1 MATNNAAPA
10 KPHIELFAGTF
21 AGTFGIVPFYPLD
34 TLKSRLQTTSPSTPP
49 LRILT
54 NMIQQEGL
62 TSLYRGCL
70 SPMLGYGLING
81 SVFLSRSFTRNL
93 IAPSNRPLTFPEEII
108 VGASAG
114 FWSSFIRAPVERIKS
129 VMQVKTLE
137 GVNSPYSS
145 SLSCARTL
153 VKDLGV
159 IKGLYKGFGSTVIRE
174 VPQYIFYF
182 VGYDNLKRTL
192 QTDTS
197 TPSDLVPV
205 IAGGVSGVLIWM
217 PPFYSF
223 DVIKTRLQVERFSN
237 GGVPEYKGFWDCV
250 RKSYRREGVGV
261 FWRGAGL
268 AQARAFGVHGS
279 IFFLYEKCMDFME
292 EHFIG
297 AEPRGGGAI
306 QIQVD

>member
-1 MATNNAAPA
+1 MVELYSRSRRKVRTGCSSLISESDRTIFPPTTMLDARYTNSSLRSSPPPFALVSRSLAAP
-10 KPHIELFAGTF
+10 
-21 AGTFGIVPFYPLD
+21 
-34 TLKSRLQTTSPSTPP
+34 
-49 LRILT
+49 
-54 NMIQQEGL
+54 
-62 TSLYRGCL
+62 LYVR
-70 SPMLGYGLING
+70 
-81 SVFLSRSFTRNL
+81 R
-93 IAPSNRPLTFPEEII
+93 
-108 VGASAG
+108 
-114 FWSSFIRAPVERIKS
+114 RIKS

-153 VKDLGV
+153 VKDLGL

-174 VPQYIFYF
+174 VPQYVFYF

-197 TPSDLVPV
+197 TPSDIVPI

-279 IFFLYEKCMDFME
+279 IFFLYEKARKNVTMDDSCVLMF
-292 EHFIG
+292 
-297 AEPRGGGAI
+297 
-306 QIQVD
+306 